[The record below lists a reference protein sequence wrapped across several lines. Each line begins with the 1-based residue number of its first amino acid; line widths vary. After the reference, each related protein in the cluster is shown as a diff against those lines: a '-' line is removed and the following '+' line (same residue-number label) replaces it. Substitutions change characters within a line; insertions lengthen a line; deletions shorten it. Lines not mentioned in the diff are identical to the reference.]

1 MPAREF
7 IIWNVLTASF
17 HLPLHYSGAD
27 TRATDNSGMNPF
39 MIAVEKGHL
48 EVMKAM
54 MRKDPDL
61 VSLPMGSGSTV
72 IHWALEKGHHRN
84 AFFKVC
90 CFISFIMFNQ
100 VSKFCINTYLED
112 CIKLLVF
119 QLVIHIKN
127 MYFGDTH
134 RVASKKIQKCCL
146 LLTLKETRLH
156 IW

>member
-1 MPAREF
+1 MLFLRFA
-7 IIWNVLTASF
+7 ASF
-17 HLPLHYSGAD
+17 
-27 TRATDNSGMNPF
+27 F
-39 MIAVEKGHL
+39 
-48 EVMKAM
+48 
-54 MRKDPDL
+54 
-61 VSLPMGSGSTV
+61 
-72 IHWALEKGHHRN
+72 
-84 AFFKVC
+84 
-90 CFISFIMFNQ
+90 FIMFNQ
-100 VSKFCINTYLED
+100 VSKFCINTDLED